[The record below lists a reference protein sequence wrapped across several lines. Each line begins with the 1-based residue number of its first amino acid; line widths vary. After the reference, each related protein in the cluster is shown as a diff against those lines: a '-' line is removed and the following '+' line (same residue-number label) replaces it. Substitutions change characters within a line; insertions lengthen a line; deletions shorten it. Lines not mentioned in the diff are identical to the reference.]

1 MKNINKIS
9 TFLISFLILFIMLIG
24 INSIPQKYI
33 KNNIYNSVEKLNEYS
48 EKNIFHKFTQT
59 RTDNIHDLYIMET
72 IFYNSGNQI
81 KDTILPQYNEIR
93 NEKTYINDTFN
104 QMNINHG
111 LDNYTYLTGINIILK
126 PLFILFTLN
135 QIKFIGLFTLI
146 VLIACFIYLCEKNKL
161 RKLWVSFIIGF
172 LFTYSYLTPL
182 SLNESFTLILSLIF
196 SIFILSKENI
206 KNELFII
213 FGVITAFVDGLSM
226 GSLLFVIPFLTYIS
240 KNDKYKDYNEFLN
253 DFVKKISNWIIS
265 LFSTFIIKIGL
276 TYFLYKENII
286 SNFYN
291 GVNGK
296 SVISNIGYILYQNI
310 TKIFPLKST
319 NSYSANVIILLLLIF
334 IYMVFLYT
342 YKDKKANIN
351 KIKVLSY
358 IITAIVPILYLIFIY
373 KNAYLYSFVTYRNL
387 LGSIMSL
394 ALLAIEIT
402 NFTKIKLGDSTV
414 S

>member
-48 EKNIFHKFTQT
+48 EKNIFRKFTQT
-59 RTDNIHDLYIMET
+59 RTDNIHDLYTMET

-93 NEKTYINDTFN
+93 NEKTYINDTIN

-146 VLIACFIYLCEKNKL
+146 ALIACFIYLCEKNKL
-161 RKLWVSFIIGF
+161 RKLWVSFIAGF

-182 SLNESFTLILSLIF
+182 SLNESFALILSLVF

-213 FGVITAFVDGLSM
+213 FGVITAFADGLSM

-240 KNDKYKDYNEFLN
+240 NNDKY
-253 DFVKKISNWIIS
+253 
-265 LFSTFIIKIGL
+265 
-276 TYFLYKENII
+276 
-286 SNFYN
+286 
-291 GVNGK
+291 
-296 SVISNIGYILYQNI
+296 
-310 TKIFPLKST
+310 
-319 NSYSANVIILLLLIF
+319 
-334 IYMVFLYT
+334 
-342 YKDKKANIN
+342 
-351 KIKVLSY
+351 
-358 IITAIVPILYLIFIY
+358 
-373 KNAYLYSFVTYRNL
+373 
-387 LGSIMSL
+387 
-394 ALLAIEIT
+394 
-402 NFTKIKLGDSTV
+402 
-414 S
+414 

>member
-48 EKNIFHKFTQT
+48 EKNIFRKFTQT
-59 RTDNIHDLYIMET
+59 RTDNIHDLYTMET

-93 NEKTYINDTFN
+93 NEKTYINDTIN

-146 VLIACFIYLCEKNKL
+146 ALIACFIYLCEKNKL
-161 RKLWVSFIIGF
+161 RKLWVSFIAGF

-182 SLNESFTLILSLIF
+182 SLNESFALILSLVF

-213 FGVITAFVDGLSM
+213 FGVITAFADGLSM

-240 KNDKYKDYNEFLN
+240 KNDKYKDYKEFLN
-253 DFVKKISNWIIS
+253 DFIKKISNWIIS
-265 LFSTFIIKIGL
+265 LLSTFIIKIGL

-394 ALLAIEIT
+394 ALLAIEVT

-414 S
+414 N